1 VLHENVG
8 CLLVPNG
15 CKNLQHEIELGV
27 VISQKATKISE
38 EKAMDYVAG
47 YCLPLDLTARD
58 FQVRGVLPIT
68 GF

>member
-1 VLHENVG
+1 MKM
-8 CLLVPNG
+8 LVALQIPKG

-38 EKAMDYVAG
+38 DKAMDYVAG
-47 YCLPLDLTARD
+47 YCLALDMTARD

-68 GF
+68 EF